1 MSIDSNDR
9 QFFRANLRR
18 SSRCQLATPAESDG
32 MRTHGISV
40 EPALTGDRFV
50 HCIARLHGQNIERI
64 FIAIGLLGD
73 MDEQH
78 CRQAL
83 HDADFILGGQVE
95 RLAQ

>member
-1 MSIDSNDR
+1 
-9 QFFRANLRR
+9 
-18 SSRCQLATPAESDG
+18 
-32 MRTHGISV
+32 MRTHGIGV
-40 EPALTGDRFV
+40 EPAFTASPV
-50 HCIARLHGQNIERI
+50 LHRQNIERI

-73 MDEQH
+73 TDERH

>member
-1 MSIDSNDR
+1 MNIDSNDS
-9 QFFRANLRR
+9 N
-18 SSRCQLATPAESDG
+18 SSRQRKSTACARMASESSQRSLATGSFTASP
-32 MRTHGISV
+32 V
-40 EPALTGDRFV
+40 
-50 HCIARLHGQNIERI
+50 LHRQNIERI

-73 MDEQH
+73 TDERH

>member
-1 MSIDSNDR
+1 MNINSNDSN
-9 QFFRANLRR
+9 
-18 SSRCQLATPAESDG
+18 SSRQRKSTACARMASASSQRSLATASFTASP
-32 MRTHGISV
+32 V
-40 EPALTGDRFV
+40 
-50 HCIARLHGQNIERI
+50 LHGQNIERI

-78 CRQAL
+78 YRQAL